1 MIRRAVLGPVLV
13 CSLSGCGSWQ
23 RVGAPDRPQ
32 PGVDVARLFDAAT
45 IYQRM
50 GFFVTGAPLPAV
62 ATVRYLAG
70 PAPDSTLV
78 LFALSMASHSLTF
91 RRDGNEFVAE
101 YHVEISF
108 SSDSTRPVQL
118 ASDQTVRVRNFQ
130 ETLRADESILFQ
142 GFLTVAPGAYT
153 ASVMIRDRNSPAF
166 ARRDR
171 TDTVPRFTGPALAT
185 PIPFYEG
192 AGREALS
199 ERPRLLANPRAT
211 LPYGA
216 DTLRFYVEGY
226 GLPTGTRLAVVAV
239 DQGENELWRDT
250 VTLQDAA
257 GLAHG
262 TVKLAATVLPVGEE
276 ELRLEMIG
284 GVARI
289 RTPFLVSFSSQ
300 WVITN
305 YAEMVSLLR
314 YFDRQDL
321 VAKLRNAPLE
331 QRALAWREFWSATD
345 PVPVTPENEAVDAYL
360 RRVQIANL
368 RFPEAGRPGWL
379 TDRGGVY
386 ITLGEPDEVFD
397 FSSSAVSRNSVQ
409 GIRWTY
415 NTLRLALLFQDLT
428 GFGRFELTPSS
439 RADYFQV
446 LARVRRAQ

>member
-1 MIRRAVLGPVLV
+1 MRRAVLGLVLV
-13 CSLSGCGSWQ
+13 CSLSSCGSWQ

-32 PGVDVARLFDAAT
+32 PGVEVARLFDAAT

-62 ATVRYLAG
+62 ASVRYLAG
-70 PAPDSTLV
+70 PAPDSTLA

-101 YHVEISF
+101 YHVEMSF
-108 SSDSTRPVQL
+108 SSESTQPVQL
-118 ASDQTVRVRNFQ
+118 ASDQTVRVRSFQ

-142 GFLTVAPGAYT
+142 GFLTLAPGAYT
-153 ASVMIRDRNSPAF
+153 ANVMIRDRNSPAVS
-166 ARRDR
+166 RRDR
-171 TDTVPRFTGPALAT
+171 TDTVPRFTGPALST

-192 AGREALS
+192 SGRDS
-199 ERPRLLANPRAT
+199 RGDRPRLLANPRAT

-226 GLPTGTRLAVVAV
+226 GLPTGTRLAVAAV
-239 DQGENELWRDT
+239 DQEENELWRDT
-250 VTLQDAA
+250 LTLEDAA
-257 GLAHG
+257 GFAHG
-262 TVKLAATVLPVGEE
+262 TVKLAATMLPVGEE
-276 ELRLEMIG
+276 ELRLETVG
-284 GVARI
+284 GAAQI

-305 YAEMVSLLR
+305 YAEMVNLLR

-321 VAKLRNAPLE
+321 VAKLRDAPLE
-331 QRALAWREFWSATD
+331 QRAAAWREFWSATD
-345 PVPVTPENEAVDAYL
+345 PVPLTPENEAVDAYL

-368 RFPEAGRPGWL
+368 RFQEAGRPGWL

-386 ITLGEPDEVFD
+386 ITLGEPDEVLD
-397 FSSSAVSRNSVQ
+397 FSSSAATRTSTQ

-415 NTLRLALLFQDLT
+415 NTLRLVLLFQDLT
-428 GFGRFELTPSS
+428 GFGRFDLTPSS

>member
-1 MIRRAVLGPVLV
+1 
-13 CSLSGCGSWQ
+13 
-23 RVGAPDRPQ
+23 
-32 PGVDVARLFDAAT
+32 
-45 IYQRM
+45 
-50 GFFVTGAPLPAV
+50 
-62 ATVRYLAG
+62 
-70 PAPDSTLV
+70 
-78 LFALSMASHSLTF
+78 
-91 RRDGNEFVAE
+91 
-101 YHVEISF
+101 
-108 SSDSTRPVQL
+108 
-118 ASDQTVRVRNFQ
+118 
-130 ETLRADESILFQ
+130 
-142 GFLTVAPGAYT
+142 
-153 ASVMIRDRNSPAF
+153 MIRDRNSPAF

-192 AGREALS
+192 TGRNARS

-239 DQGENELWRDT
+239 DQSENELWRDT
-250 VTLQDAA
+250 VTLEDAA
-257 GLAHG
+257 GLARG
-262 TVKLAATVLPVGEE
+262 TVKLAATTLPVGEE
-276 ELRLEMIG
+276 ELRLETVG
-284 GVARI
+284 GAAQI
-289 RTPFLVSFSSQ
+289 RTPFLVTFSSQ

-305 YAEMVSLLR
+305 FAEMVSLLR

-368 RFPEAGRPGWL
+368 RFQEAGRPGWL

-386 ITLGEPDEVFD
+386 ITLGEPDEVLD
-397 FSSSAVSRNSVQ
+397 FSGSAVSRNSAQ
-409 GIRWTY
+409 GIRWTF
-415 NTLRLALLFQDLT
+415 NTLRLVLLFQDLT
-428 GFGRFELTPSS
+428 GFGRFDLTPSS
-439 RADYFQV
+439 RADYLQV